1 MSGYRHAL
9 TAATLLA
16 IAVTGWAQE
25 KQESEAK
32 QEAEPRQK
40 AEPPQDADQAALV
53 AGNTRFALELYDQLR
68 KEDGNLF
75 FSPFSLSTAL
85 AMTYA
90 GARGDTA
97 AEMARVLHFDLTPER
112 LHPAF
117 ARLQRQLDVSEGEDA
132 GYRLYVANALWPQE
146 GYAFLPEFLTLCQT
160 YYRAG
165 LQAVDFVGATEKAR
179 QTINRWVEQRT
190 EDKIKELLKP
200 GVVTPLTM
208 LVLTNA
214 IYFKGDWAAQFDK
227 AETRDAPFTL
237 LDRKQVSVPLMN
249 QSGEFRYA
257 EDADIQVVE
266 LPYAGEALSMVV
278 LLPRQA
284 DGLPALEK
292 SLNARKLAD
301 WLSKLR
307 PRTVRVALPRFKM
320 TSDFQ
325 LNDVLQALGMRD
337 AFTGAADF
345 SGMTGS
351 RELFIG
357 AVIHQAFVDVNE
369 EGTEAAAATAVVM
382 LKGSLPPAFRADH
395 PFLFLI
401 RDMRSGSILFLGRVM
416 NPTG

>member
-1 MSGYRHAL
+1 MSGSRMAL
-9 TAATLLA
+9 ILVGLL
-16 IAVTGWAQE
+16 VGTSETWAQE
-25 KQESEAK
+25 
-32 QEAEPRQK
+32 EAEPK
-40 AEPPQDADQAALV
+40 AEPGPTAAQEGDQTGLV
-53 AGNTRFALELYDQLR
+53 AGNTRFAIELYNQLR

-90 GARGDTA
+90 GARGNTA
-97 AEMARVLHFDLTPER
+97 AEMAQVLHFELAPER

-117 ARLQRQLDVSEGEDA
+117 AKLQQRLDVSEDEDA
-132 GYRLYVANALWPQE
+132 GYRLHVANALWPQE
-146 GYAFLPEFLTLCQT
+146 GYAFLPEFFELCQT
-160 YYRAG
+160 HYRAG
-165 LQAVDFVGATEKAR
+165 LQSVDYARATEEAR

-190 EDKIKELLKP
+190 ENKIKELLKP
-200 GVVTPLTM
+200 GILTRLTT

-227 AETRDAPFTL
+227 DKTHDAPFTR
-237 LDRKQVSVPLMN
+237 LDGKQVSIPLMN
-249 QSGEFRYA
+249 QTGEFGYL
-257 EDADIQVVE
+257 EDADIQVLE

-278 LLPRQA
+278 LLPRKPQ
-284 DGLPALEK
+284 GLPALEE
-292 SLNARKLAD
+292 SLSARKLAD

-320 TSDFQ
+320 TSEFQ

-337 AFTGAADF
+337 AFIAGRADF

-351 RELFIG
+351 RGLFIG
-357 AVIHQAFVDVNE
+357 AVVHQAFVDVNE

-382 LKGSLPPAFRADH
+382 LKGGLPPAFRADH

-401 RDMRSGSILFLGRVM
+401 RDVRTGSILFFGRVM
-416 NPTG
+416 DPAG

>member
-1 MSGYRHAL
+1 MSGSRTAL
-9 TAATLLA
+9 ILLGLL
-16 IAVTGWAQE
+16 VGTSEGWPQ
-25 KQESEAK
+25 
-32 QEAEPRQK
+32 QEAEPE
-40 AEPPQDADQAALV
+40 AEQGPVAVQAGDQTRLV

-90 GARGDTA
+90 GARENTA
-97 AEMARVLHFDLTPER
+97 AEMARVLHFELAPER

-117 ARLQRQLDVSEGEDA
+117 AELQRKLDVSQDKDA
-132 GYRLYVANALWPQE
+132 GYRLHVANALWPQE
-146 GYAFLPEFLTLCQT
+146 GYAFLPEFFELCRT
-160 YYRAG
+160 HYRAG
-165 LQAVDFVGATEKAR
+165 LQTVDYAGATEEAR

-200 GVVTPLTM
+200 GILTPLTT

-214 IYFKGDWAAQFDK
+214 IYFKGDWAAQFDPDK
-227 AETRDAPFTL
+227 TQDAPFTL
-237 LDRKQVSVPLMN
+237 LDGKQVSVPLMN
-249 QSGEFRYA
+249 QTGEFGYA
-257 EDADIQVVE
+257 EDADVQVLE

-278 LLPRQA
+278 LLPREP

-292 SLNARKLAD
+292 SLDARKLAD
-301 WLSKLR
+301 WLAKLR

-320 TSDFQ
+320 TSEFQ
-325 LNDVLQALGMRD
+325 LNEVLQAMGMRD
-337 AFTGAADF
+337 AFAEADF
-345 SGMTGS
+345 SGMTGA
-351 RELFIG
+351 RDLFIG
-357 AVIHQAFVDVNE
+357 AVVHKAFVDVNE

-382 LKGSLPPAFRADH
+382 LRSSLPPPFRADH

-401 RDMRSGSILFLGRVM
+401 RDTRSGSILFLGRVI